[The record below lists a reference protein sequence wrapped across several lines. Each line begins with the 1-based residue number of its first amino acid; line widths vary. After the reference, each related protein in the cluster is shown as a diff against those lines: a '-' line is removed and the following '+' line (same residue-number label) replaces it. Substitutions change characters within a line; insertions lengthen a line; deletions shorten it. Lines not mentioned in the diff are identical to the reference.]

1 MGVVYRATQLDLDR
15 TVALKVIA
23 PALAED
29 PEFRTRFVRESQVAA
44 SIDHPNVIPI
54 YYAGEHEGVLYIA
67 MRYVEGDDLR
77 TLVRREGQLAPD
89 RAARI
94 VSQVGAALDAAHS
107 RGIVHRDVKPA
118 NVILGADEHAYL
130 TDFGLTKRLQSH
142 TGTSHT
148 GQWVGT
154 LGYVAP
160 EQIRG
165 ERIDARADVYALG
178 CVLFHALTG
187 VTPYHRDTHEATLW
201 AHLNDPPPP
210 LAALAPTVPAAFEGV
225 VERALAKRAEDRYP
239 SAGDLGRGALAAA
252 GRREA
257 LAPERLVAT
266 GAAAPGDGSTVGSP
280 TQTPTHVLARDD
292 EPETEPA
299 VLRDRRQPGTVATI
313 AAALV
318 GAAAVIAIG
327 LVVLNGDHGNTGSS
341 TTTDTAPAVSPKVAG
356 TPSKPVLVGPRPNDL
371 ALTRD
376 KLFVASGS
384 APRIAVVDVASGK
397 RTDRP
402 RVDVDPGTGSITTGF
417 GSLWV
422 VNSNGTLVRRSLGT
436 GRLQGAPIA
445 IPPGLP
451 VRVVAGAGSIW
462 VGVRGFSDTIAK
474 VDVST
479 GSVRPIPVVYGVQDV
494 AVGYGAVWITNRARR
509 SVTRIGIK
517 TGQTT
522 TIHTQD
528 GPAGIAVGAGGVWVA
543 NSGSGSVTEIDPRS
557 LSVVNIPAGA
567 NPTGIA
573 VGGGAVWV
581 SNSGSFNLTR
591 IDPSSS
597 RPVGDPVPVG
607 RNPKAIRVR
616 GHQLW
621 VANVP
626 DNKVQRV
633 DFSRATGP

>member
-29 PEFRTRFVRESQVAA
+29 PEFRTRFVRESRVAA

-77 TLVRREGQLAPD
+77 TLVRLEGQLAPD
-89 RAARI
+89 RAAHI

-142 TGTSHT
+142 TGTSRT

-165 ERIDARADVYALG
+165 ARIDARADVYALG

-187 VTPYHRDTHEATLW
+187 VTPYHRGTHEATLW

-210 LAALAPTVPAAFEGV
+210 LTALAPTVPAAFEGV
-225 VERALAKRAEDRYP
+225 VERALAKRPEDRYP
-239 SAGDLGRGALAAA
+239 SAGDLGRAALAAA
-252 GRREA
+252 GRRDA

-266 GAAAPGDGSTVGSP
+266 GAAAPGDTSTVGSP

-292 EPETEPA
+292 ERETEQA
-299 VLRDRRQPGTVATI
+299 VPRDRRQPGTIATVI
-313 AAALV
+313 SAML
-318 GAAAVIAIG
+318 GAAAVIVIG
-327 LVVLNGDHGNTGSS
+327 LVVLNGDTGGTGRTSS
-341 TTTDTAPAVSPKVAG
+341 TSTARGAASGGAG
-356 TPSKPVLVGPRPNDL
+356 TPREAIRVGRRPNDL

-376 KLFVASGS
+376 KLFVASAS
-384 APRIAVVDVASGK
+384 SRRIAVIDVATGK

-402 RVDVDPGTGSITTGF
+402 RLDVGPGTGSIATGF

-422 VNSNGTLVRRSLGT
+422 VSSNRTLTRRNLET
-436 GRLQGAPIA
+436 GRPQGEAIA
-445 IPPGLP
+445 LPPGLP

-462 VGVRGFSDTIAK
+462 VGIRGVSDAVVK
-474 VDVST
+474 VDVRT
-479 GSVRPIPVVYGVQDV
+479 GAIHAIPVRYGVQDL
-494 AVGYGAVWITNRARR
+494 AVGYGAVWVTNRDRR
-509 SVTRIGIK
+509 SVTRISIK
-517 TGQTT
+517 SGRQTA
-522 TIHTQD
+522 IHTQA
-528 GPAGIAVGAGGVWVA
+528 GPAGVAVGAGSVWVA
-543 NSGSGSVTEIDPRS
+543 NSGNGSVTEIDRRS
-557 LSVVNIPAGA
+557 LSVVNIPTGA

-597 RPVGDPVPVG
+597 QSVGEPVPVG
-607 RNPKAIRVR
+607 RNPKAIRAR
-616 GHQLW
+616 GGHVW

-626 DNKVQRV
+626 DDTVQRV
-633 DFSRATGP
+633 DVGRATGP